1 MKQARLF
8 FLLFVFLMSCSSPIE
23 RQQFSG
29 NALGTT
35 YTILTYTSESI
46 ELDQELS
53 GLFDRMNQSMSTY
66 HPNSDISRINRGDSL
81 VQVDSLFRFVFNLSN
96 EVYVNSSGYF
106 DPTVGVLVNA
116 WGFGP
121 SEQVSLKPQMLDS
134 LKRYVGFD
142 KVRLDN
148 NGRVIKANP
157 NIQLDFNA
165 IAKGYALDLIAEVLN
180 QKGVDNYLI
189 ELGGEIVAKG
199 INLDRDGPWVLGIDD
214 PLAEEGT
221 RELTRIITLSDA
233 AMATS
238 GNYRKFRMDPISGK
252 KYAHTINPITG
263 RAEPSNVLS
272 ASVIASDCAT
282 ADAYATALMAM
293 PMDVSL
299 PMIDKLSELSVYLI
313 YVDSDG
319 ETIKTY
325 ETGLFK
331 VDVE

>member
-1 MKQARLF
+1 MKQASLF
-8 FLLFVFLMSCSSPIE
+8 FFVFVFLIGCDSSLE

-35 YTILTYTSESI
+35 YSILTYTSESI

-121 SEQVSLKPQMLDS
+121 SEQVSLEPQMLDS
-134 LKRYVGFD
+134 LKQYVGFD
-142 KVRLDN
+142 NVRLDN

-157 NIQLDFNA
+157 NIQFDFNA

-180 QKGVDNYLI
+180 QKGVENYLI

-199 INLDRDGPWVLGIDD
+199 INVDRDGSWVVGIDD

-238 GNYRKFRMDPISGK
+238 GNYRKFRIDPISGK

-293 PMDVSL
+293 PMDISL

-325 ETGLFK
+325 ETGLFTA
-331 VDVE
+331 DVE

>member
-1 MKQARLF
+1 MKQLSLFF
-8 FLLFVFLMSCSSPIE
+8 FLLVALLSCSSPTQ

-35 YTILTYTSESI
+35 YRILTYSNRPI

-53 GLFDRMNQSMSTY
+53 ELFDRLNESMSTY
-66 HPNSDISRINRGDSL
+66 LPNSDISRINRGDSL
-81 VQVDSLFRFVFNLSN
+81 VEVDSLFRYVFQLSS
-96 EVYVNSSGYF
+96 EVYRNSSGYF
-106 DPTVGVLVNA
+106 DPTVGILVNA

-121 SEQVSLKPQMLDS
+121 SEQASIESQTLDS
-134 LKRYVGFD
+134 LKQFVGFT
-142 KVRLDN
+142 KVRLGAN
-148 NGRVIKANP
+148 NRVIKAYP

-165 IAKGYALDLIAEVLN
+165 VAKGYALDLIAEILN
-180 QKGVDNYLI
+180 EKGVDNYLI

-199 INLDRDGPWVLGIDD
+199 INLDRNGPWVVGIDD

-221 RELTRIITLSDA
+221 RELNRIITLKDA

-238 GNYRKFRMDPISGK
+238 GNYRKFRIDPVSGR

-282 ADAYATALMAM
+282 ADAYATALMTM
-293 PMDVSL
+293 PMDLSL
-299 PMIDKLSELSVYLI
+299 NMIDNLSNLSVYLI

-325 ETGLFK
+325 QSGLFT
-331 VDVE
+331 VDAE

>member
-1 MKQARLF
+1 MKQACLF
-8 FLLFVFLMSCSSPIE
+8 FFVFVFLIGCDSSLE

-35 YTILTYTSESI
+35 YTIITFSPTSI
-46 ELDQELS
+46 NLDQELS

-106 DPTVGVLVNA
+106 DPTVGVLVNT

-121 SEQVSLKPQMLDS
+121 SEQVSLEPQMLDS
-134 LKRYVGFD
+134 LKQYVGFD
-142 KVRLDN
+142 NVRLDN

-180 QKGVDNYLI
+180 QKGVENYLI

-199 INLDRDGPWVLGIDD
+199 INVDRDGSWVVGIDD

-238 GNYRKFRMDPISGK
+238 GNYRKFRIDPISGK

-293 PMDVSL
+293 PMDISL

-325 ETGLFK
+325 ETGWFTA
-331 VDVE
+331 DVE